1 MAGFFAGILGQGTV
15 AKSSTGPAA
24 AAAVPQTDLVRVGGG
39 EIDTSFLDALYA
51 GGKVTA
57 QQRDSL
63 LAGSDPGAVGL
74 NAYDLWNLTNGR
86 LGSRNTVGACM
97 QLILAW
103 SLATAYQAG
112 ALVTYQPPGA
122 PGVGLYQA
130 QQAVPAG
137 TTPTTSGYW
146 VQITSPTAAPIAI
159 YSDTGVYL
167 LGQIVTYQPPGT
179 QNMGLYQVKV
189 ALPSVGVQPT
199 VSAFWQV
206 LVSPGPVVLVDV
218 DVQNPAL
225 GLIAAGGAGI
235 LGQDNTVGS
244 VLPTILLPAG
254 RRYRITVSEVC
265 PNVNG
270 GSTPTDCHFRVEALA
285 AETVT
290 NNGTALVI
298 SPRWVRVGTANNAA
312 IAAVTALAFTAR
324 VRVELV

>member
-1 MAGFFAGILGQGTV
+1 MGIFSGILGTGTV
-15 AKSSTGPAA
+15 AKSSTSPAA
-24 AAAVPQTDLVRVGGG
+24 ATSVPQTDLIRVGGG

-57 QQRDSL
+57 QQRDSI

-86 LGSRNTVGACM
+86 LGSRNTLATCM
-97 QLILAW
+97 ALIAAW
-103 SLATAYQAG
+103 SLAVSYQAG

-146 VQITSPTAAPIAI
+146 AQIVSPTTAPIAV

-167 LGQIVTYQPPGT
+167 VGQIVTYQPPGT

-189 ALPSVGVQPT
+189 ALPSVGIQPT

-206 LVSPGPVVLVDV
+206 LVNPGPVVLMDV
-218 DVQNPAL
+218 DVQNPTL
-225 GLIAAGGAGI
+225 GAVAAGGAGI
-235 LGQDNTVGS
+235 LGQDSTVGT
-244 VLPTILLPAG
+244 VLPTIILPAN
-254 RRYRITVSEVC
+254 RRYRITVTEVC
-265 PNVNG
+265 PNNDGV
-270 GSTPTDCHFRVEALA
+270 STPTDCHFRVEALA

-290 NNGTALVI
+290 NSGKALVI
-298 SPRWVRVGTANNAA
+298 TPRWVRVATANNAA
-312 IAAVTALAFTAR
+312 IAAVTALAFAAR
-324 VRVELV
+324 VRVEMV

>member
-1 MAGFFAGILGQGTV
+1 MGLFSGIFGQGTV
-15 AKSSTGPAA
+15 AKSSIAPAA
-24 AAAVPQTDLVRVGGG
+24 AAVVPQTDLVRVGGG

-86 LGSRNTVGACM
+86 LGSRTTQATCM
-97 QLILAW
+97 PLILAW

-112 ALVTYQPPGA
+112 AVVTYQPPGA
-122 PGVGLYQA
+122 PAVGLYQA

-146 VQITSPTAAPIAI
+146 AQLVSPTAAPIAV

-167 LGQIVTYQPPGT
+167 VGQIVLYQPPGT

-189 ALPSVGVQPT
+189 ALPSVGVPPT

-206 LVSPGPVVLVDV
+206 LVSPGPVVLIDV

-225 GLIAAGGAGI
+225 GAIAAGGAGI
-235 LGQDNTVGS
+235 LGQDNVVGT
-244 VLPTILLPAG
+244 VLPTIILPAG
-254 RRYRITVSEVC
+254 RRYRVTVTEVC
-265 PNVNG
+265 PNANG
-270 GSTPTDCHFRVEALA
+270 GSTPTDCHFRLEALA

-290 NNGTALVI
+290 NSGTALVI
-298 SPRWVRVGTANNAA
+298 TPRWVRIGTANNAA
-312 IAAVTALAFTAR
+312 IAAVAALAFTAR